1 MIKITT
7 TALVAAAMLIAS
19 SAFAG
24 DKACCAKGVS
34 HGAKTACASFDN
46 LGLTAEQK
54 SKMEAWQADCM
65 KAGCTQ
71 ASRAKFL
78 EQAKGI
84 LTADQFA
91 KVKELCDKNRD
102 LIAL

>member
-7 TALVAAAMLIAS
+7 IALVAAAMLMES

-24 DKACCAKGVS
+24 DKACCARSVS
-34 HGAKTACASFDN
+34 HTGKAACASFDN

-54 SKMEAWQADCM
+54 SKVEAWQADCM

-91 KVKELCDKNRD
+91 KVKQLCNK
-102 LIAL
+102 AAKKTEA

>member
-7 TALVAAAMLIAS
+7 TALVAAGMLLAS
-19 SAFAG
+19 NAFAG
-24 DKACCAKGVS
+24 DKACCAKGAS
-34 HGAKTACASFDN
+34 HSGKMACANLDN

-54 SKMEAWQADCM
+54 SKMEAWQGDCM
-65 KAGCTQ
+65 KAGCTEE
-71 ASRAKFL
+71 SRAKFL

-91 KVKELCDKNRD
+91 KVKEFRDKANKKRD
-102 LIAL
+102 A

>member
-7 TALVAAAMLIAS
+7 AVLVAAAMLTAS
-19 SAFAG
+19 STFAG

-34 HGAKTACASFDN
+34 HTDKAACAGFDN

-54 SKMEAWQADCM
+54 SKLESWQADCM

-78 EQAKGI
+78 AQAKGI
-84 LTADQFA
+84 LTANQFA
-91 KVKELCDKNRD
+91 KVKELCGKT
-102 LIAL
+102 AKKAGA

>member
-1 MIKITT
+1 
-7 TALVAAAMLIAS
+7 MLMAS

-24 DKACCAKGVS
+24 DKACCAKGAS
-34 HGAKTACASFDN
+34 HTGKTACAGFDN

-54 SKMEAWQADCM
+54 SKMETWQADCM

-71 ASRAKFL
+71 ESRAKFL

-91 KVKELCDKNRD
+91 KVKELCDKAD
-102 LIAL
+102 KKTGA

>member
-7 TALVAAAMLIAS
+7 SVLVAAAMLIAS

-24 DKACCAKGVS
+24 DKACCAKGAS
-34 HGAKTACASFDN
+34 HTGKKACASFDN

-54 SKMEAWQADCM
+54 SKMEVWQADCM
-65 KAGCTQ
+65 KAGCTEE
-71 ASRAKFL
+71 SRVKFL
-78 EQAKGI
+78 KQAKGI

-91 KVKELCDKNRD
+91 KVKELCDKT
-102 LIAL
+102 AKKSEA